1 VAGQGPNRWLGQRNV
16 GKYPKISKRRDMGN
30 RRDFLKKGAL
40 AAATAPLLSA
50 GCKPAVTSTYS

>member
-1 VAGQGPNRWLGQRNV
+1 
-16 GKYPKISKRRDMGN
+16 MGN